1 MPRYLVCIDPT
12 PATDGSC
19 QTTAWVDVG
28 GIKQYLPT
36 TAQATEL
43 GSIFMVSLLTL
54 AAAKRILKPQ
64 KGL

>member
-1 MPRYLVCIDPT
+1 MPRYLICTDPE
-12 PATDGSC
+12 PLPDGTC

-36 TAQATEL
+36 TAQATEI